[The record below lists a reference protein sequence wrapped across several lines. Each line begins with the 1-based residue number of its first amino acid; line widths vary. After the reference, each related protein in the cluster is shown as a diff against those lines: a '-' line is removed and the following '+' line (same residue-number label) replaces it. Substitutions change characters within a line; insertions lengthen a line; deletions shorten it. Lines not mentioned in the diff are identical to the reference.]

1 MATPNFKQELV
12 AVFGQPVAENP
23 TQAMVEAA
31 FRHHGLD
38 WRYLTIEV
46 APDHLGAAVA
56 GARAMGF
63 RGFNCTIPH
72 KVAVIP
78 FLDELGESAALMGA
92 VNCVV
97 RRGDRLVGENTDG
110 KGFLESLRPLRDP
123 RGARVLLLGAGG
135 AARAIAVELAL
146 AGARAF
152 TIVNRTPARGRA
164 LVELLRGKVRER
176 VGGALEATLVEWQDD
191 ARAPEGTD
199 IVVNSTSIGLFPDV
213 DARVPLDLSTVR
225 AGTVV
230 ADVIPNPPR
239 TRLVREA
246 EARGCRVIDGLGMLV
261 GQGRLGIQYWTGVL
275 PEAEPMRT
283 ALEQVFGPSG
293 G

>member
-46 APDHLGAAVA
+46 APADLGAAVA

-97 RRGDRLVGENTDG
+97 RRGQRLVGENTDG

-123 RGARVLLLGAGG
+123 AGARVLVLGAGG

-146 AGARAF
+146 AGARSF
-152 TIVNRTPARGRA
+152 TVVNRTPARGRA
-164 LVELLRGKVRER
+164 LAELLSGKVRER
-176 VGGALEATLVEWQDD
+176 IGRQVEATFVEWKGD

-199 IVVNSTSIGLFPDV
+199 VVVNTTSIGLFPDL
-213 DARVPLDLSTVR
+213 DAHVPLDFSSVQP
-225 AGTVV
+225 GTVV

-261 GQGRLGIQYWTGVL
+261 GQGRLGIQYWTGVM
-275 PEAEPMRT
+275 PDAAPMRE
-283 ALEQVFGPSG
+283 ALEAVFRSP
-293 G
+293 

>member
-46 APDHLGAAVA
+46 APAALGAAVA

-72 KVAVIP
+72 TVAVIP

-97 RRGDRLVGENTDG
+97 RRGERLVGENTDG

-123 RGARVLLLGAGG
+123 AGARVLLLGAGG
-135 AARAIAVELAL
+135 AARAVAVELAL
-146 AGARAF
+146 AGASQLTVA
-152 TIVNRTPARGRA
+152 NRTPARGAA
-164 LVELLRGKVRER
+164 LAELLRGKVRER
-176 VGGALEATLVEWQDD
+176 VGGTLGVEYLDWKGEV
-191 ARAPEGTD
+191 RVPEGID
-199 IVVNSTSIGLFPDV
+199 VVVNTTSIGLFPDV
-213 DARVPLDLSTVR
+213 DARIPLDVSSLR
-225 AGTVV
+225 PGTVV

-239 TRLVREA
+239 TRLVRDA
-246 EARGCRVIDGLGMLV
+246 EARGCKVIDGLGMLV

-275 PEAEPMRT
+275 PDGAVMRK
-283 ALEQVFGPSG
+283 ALVDVFAS
-293 G
+293 

>member
-31 FRHHGLD
+31 FRHHGLP

-46 APDHLGAAVA
+46 APGDLATAVA

-72 KVAVIP
+72 KVAVIAH
-78 FLDELGESAALMGA
+78 LDELGESAALMGA

-123 RGARVLLLGAGG
+123 AGARVLVLGAGG

-146 AGARAF
+146 AGSRAF
-152 TIVNRTPARGRA
+152 TVVNRSPARGQA
-164 LVELLRGKVRER
+164 LVDLLNGKVRER
-176 VGGALEATLVEWQDD
+176 VGRDLSAAFVPWQGDHRV
-191 ARAPEGTD
+191 AEGTD
-199 IVVNSTSIGLFPDV
+199 VLVNTTSIGLFPDV
-213 DARVPLDLSTVR
+213 NARVALDLASLR
-225 AGTVV
+225 PGMVV

-239 TRLVREA
+239 TRLVRDA
-246 EARGCRVIDGLGMLV
+246 AARGCTVIDGLGMLV
-261 GQGRLGIQYWTGVL
+261 GQGILGIQYWTGVL
-275 PEAEPMRT
+275 PDGKVMRQ
-283 ALEQVFGPSG
+283 ALEQVFGG
-293 G
+293 

>member
-1 MATPNFKQELV
+1 MATTNFKQELV

-31 FRHHGLD
+31 FRHHRLD
-38 WRYLTIEV
+38 WRYLTVEV
-46 APDHLGAAVA
+46 APANLAAAVA

-78 FLDELGESAALMGA
+78 LLDELGESAALMGA

-123 RGARVLLLGAGG
+123 AGARVLVLGAGG
-135 AARAIAVELAL
+135 AARAVAVELAL
-146 AGARAF
+146 AGARAL
-152 TIVNRTPARGRA
+152 TVVNRTPARGQA
-164 LVELLRGKVRER
+164 LAELLRGKVRER
-176 VGGALEATLVEWQDD
+176 VGGKLEARFVPWTGDV
-191 ARAPEGTD
+191 RVPEEVD
-199 IVVNSTSIGLFPDV
+199 VVVNTTSIGLYPDLE
-213 DARVPLDLSTVR
+213 ARVPLDVSTLR
-225 AGTVV
+225 PGTVV

-261 GQGRLGIQYWTGVL
+261 GQGRLGIQYWTGVM
-275 PEAEPMRT
+275 PDGDVMRR
-283 ALEQVFGPSG
+283 ALEAVFGP
-293 G
+293 

>member
-46 APDHLGAAVA
+46 APADLGAAVS

-97 RRGDRLVGENTDG
+97 RRGQRLVGENTDG

-123 RGARVLLLGAGG
+123 AGARVLVLGAGG

-146 AGARAF
+146 AGARSF
-152 TIVNRTPARGRA
+152 TVVNRTPARGRA
-164 LVELLRGKVRER
+164 LAELLGGKVRER
-176 VGGALEATLVEWQDD
+176 IGRQVEATFVEWKGD

-199 IVVNSTSIGLFPDV
+199 VVVNTTSIGLFPDL
-213 DARVPLDLSTVR
+213 DAHVPLDLSSVQP
-225 AGTVV
+225 GTVV

-261 GQGRLGIQYWTGVL
+261 GQGRLGIQYWTGVM
-275 PEAEPMRT
+275 PDAGPMRE
-283 ALEQVFGPSG
+283 ALEAVFRSP
-293 G
+293 